1 MPSEKVLQSKKELV
15 AQLAEKLKNAVAG
28 VVIDYKG
35 INVEQDTK
43 MRKDL
48 REAGVEYFVV
58 KNTMLRFAAK
68 EVGFDEFV
76 PHLEGTTA
84 IAISNDDVIAP
95 AKVISKYAKEL
106 KDDTDFAI
114 KVGFM
119 DGKVIDAATVSE
131 LGNLP
136 SKEQL
141 VGQLLSVLIAPVR
154 GMAVALNAIAEQKE
168 SA

>member
-15 AQLAEKLKNAVAG
+15 SQLAEQLKNAVAG

-68 EVGFDEFV
+68 EVGFDEFI

-106 KDDTDFAI
+106 KDDTDFAV

-119 DGKVIDAATVSE
+119 DGKVIDAATVTE

>member
-15 AQLAEKLKNAVAG
+15 AQLTEKLKNAVAG

-68 EVGFDEFV
+68 EVGFDEFI

-106 KDDTDFAI
+106 KDDTDFAV

>member
-68 EVGFDEFV
+68 EVGFEEFV

>member
-1 MPSEKVLQSKKELV
+1 MPSEKVLQNKKELV
-15 AQLAEKLKNAVAG
+15 AQLTEKLKNAVAG

-68 EVGFDEFV
+68 EVGFDEFI

-106 KDDTDFAI
+106 KDDTDFAV